1 MRFHML
7 QNVQM
12 ALDFLRYKKIKL
24 VNIRAEDIV
33 DGNPKLTLGLIW
45 TIILHFQVSG
55 RSHLPEIITDYAYH
69 KLYTTAK
76 YTLVGLEIAPKKT
89 GRLNRNVSTPGSPFR
104 IAIIERIMIPL
115 FDRAP
120 AEVQAV
126 PAFKQRKRFFVRV
139 AERYRSKVSLP
150 RNRCSRGENGRLGES
165 SRRNARPLSFFSR
178 FSFRSKASRTEEAQ
192 RKSESRSKRRLA
204 PSRTAHHAMPRRC
217 TPQNGNAIMR
227 GGRVIR

>member
-55 RSHLPEIITDYAYH
+55 RSDLPEIITDYAYH

-89 GRLNRNVSTPGSPFR
+89 GRFNRNVSTPGSPFR
-104 IAIIERIMIPL
+104 IAIIEGIMIPIVRSCSGRSSSRSR
-115 FDRAP
+115 F
-120 AEVQAV
+120 QTTKT
-126 PAFKQRKRFFVRV
+126 FFRK
-139 AERYRSKVSLP
+139 
-150 RNRCSRGENGRLGES
+150 SRGAIPIES
-165 SRRNARPLSFFSR
+165 FASEKPMLARGKRSVRRII
-178 FSFRSKASRTEEAQ
+178 AQ
-192 RKSESRSKRRLA
+192 ECPTTLVFLAILVSIESESD
-204 PSRTAHHAMPRRC
+204 
-217 TPQNGNAIMR
+217 
-227 GGRVIR
+227 GGSAKKE